1 METRANYVMVGG
13 FVLLMVFGLLGFV
26 IWLANFQINTE
37 MKRFDIF
44 FRGSVTG
51 LAKGSPVRYSGVRV
65 GEVVFIGLDNDDP
78 NRVRA
83 LIEVDATTPIKT
95 DTYATLN
102 LAGLTGG
109 LYVLLSGGSREA
121 PMLEATTNEEK
132 RAIIPSRSSDLESVI
147 SSAPELLDGA
157 ILLLNRANDVLSDD
171 NRADIAATIK
181 NTREISEAF
190 VQNRDKVEML
200 INDASVT
207 MNNLSEATGSLKE
220 TALSIRTNLDS
231 LTATANQTLKAFE
244 KTAGTVDGSVQD
256 VSADLRVV
264 LQKLD
269 STASS
274 MDRAASQLEGLI
286 AENREPINDFT
297 TTGLYEVSNV
307 MIEARELISV
317 LQRITTE
324 VQRDPARFIFGDQ
337 QQGYDAQ

>member
-1 METRANYVMVGG
+1 METRANYVMVGS
-13 FVLLMVFGLLGFV
+13 FVLLLVFGLIGFV

-37 MKRFDIF
+37 VKRFDIF

-51 LAKGSPVRYSGVRV
+51 LATGSPVRYSGVRV
-65 GEVVFIGLDNDDP
+65 GEVIFIGLDHDDP

-83 LIEVDATTPIKT
+83 LVEVDASTPVKT

-121 PMLEATTNEEK
+121 PMLEPTEEQK
-132 RAIIPSRSSDLESVI
+132 RPIIPSRSSDLESVI

-157 ILLLNRANDVLSDD
+157 ILLLNRANDVLSDS
-171 NRADIAATIK
+171 NRADIAATIQ
-181 NTREISEAF
+181 NAREISEAF
-190 VQNRDKVEML
+190 VENRDKVEAL

-207 MNNLSEATGSLKE
+207 MNNLSQATGSLKE
-220 TALSIRTNLDS
+220 TAASIRENLDS
-231 LTATANQTLKAFE
+231 LTANANRTLQAFE
-244 KTAGTVDGSVQD
+244 TTAGTVDGSVRD
-256 VSADLRVV
+256 VSADLRTL
-264 LQKLD
+264 LQTLD
-269 STASS
+269 GTATSIEQ
-274 MDRAASQLEGLI
+274 AANQLEGLV

>member
-1 METRANYVMVGG
+1 METRANYVMVGS
-13 FVLLMVFGLLGFV
+13 FVLLLVFGLIGFV

-37 MKRFDIF
+37 VKRFDIF

-51 LAKGSPVRYSGVRV
+51 LATGSPVRYSGVRV
-65 GEVVFIGLDNDDP
+65 GEVIFIGLDHDDP

-83 LIEVDATTPIKT
+83 LVEVDASTPVKT

-121 PMLEATTNEEK
+121 PMLEATDEQK
-132 RAIIPSRSSDLESVI
+132 RPIIPSRSSDLESVI

-157 ILLLNRANDVLSDD
+157 ILLLNRANDVLSDS
-171 NRADIAATIK
+171 NRADIAATIR
-181 NTREISEAF
+181 NAREISEAF
-190 VQNRDKVEML
+190 VENRDKVEAL

-207 MNNLSEATGSLKE
+207 MNNLSQATGSLKE
-220 TALSIRTNLDS
+220 TAASIRENLDS
-231 LTATANQTLKAFE
+231 LTANANRTLQAFE
-244 KTAGTVDGSVQD
+244 TTAGTVDGSVRD
-256 VSADLRVV
+256 VSADLRTL
-264 LQKLD
+264 LQTLD
-269 STASS
+269 GTATSIEQ
-274 MDRAASQLEGLI
+274 AANQLEGLV

>member
-1 METRANYVMVGG
+1 METRANYVMVGS
-13 FVLLMVFGLLGFV
+13 FVLLLVFGLIGFV

-37 MKRFDIF
+37 VKRFDIF

-51 LAKGSPVRYSGVRV
+51 LATGSPVRYSGVRV
-65 GEVVFIGLDNDDP
+65 GEVIFIGLDHDDP

-83 LIEVDATTPIKT
+83 LVEVDATTPVKT

-121 PMLEATTNEEK
+121 PMLEATSEEK

-157 ILLLNRANDVLSDD
+157 ILLLNRANDVLSDN
-171 NRADIAATIK
+171 NRADIAATIR
-181 NTREISEAF
+181 NAREISEAF
-190 VQNRDKVEML
+190 VENREKVELL

-220 TALSIRTNLDS
+220 TAQSIQTNLES
-231 LTATANQTLKAFE
+231 LTTSANQTLKAFE
-244 KTAGTVDGSVQD
+244 TTAGTVDGSVQD

-269 STASS
+269 STVSS

-337 QQGYDAQ
+337 QQGYEAQ